1 MERVTANNMI
11 RAREAAERRQ
21 EALDYINEHPGC
33 YGPELSDWF
42 GWGKTTTAGRLADMV
57 AAGELTRTP
66 AIYKKST
73 RTYRYFALKTE
84 TTQPEVLRPRAKE
97 DRVKA
102 VERKA
107 TPKQQ
112 PGVYRNDD
120 PDRKPIRGQG
130 GQGNVRHNSWG
141 RQEAPSWT

>member
-1 MERVTANNMI
+1 METVKANNLS
-11 RAREAAERRQ
+11 RAREAMERRQ
-21 EALDYINEHPGC
+21 EALDYINANPGA
-33 YGPELSDWF
+33 YGPEISEWF
-42 GWGKTTTAGRLADMV
+42 GWGKTTSAGRLADMV
-57 AAGELTRTP
+57 VAGELTRTP